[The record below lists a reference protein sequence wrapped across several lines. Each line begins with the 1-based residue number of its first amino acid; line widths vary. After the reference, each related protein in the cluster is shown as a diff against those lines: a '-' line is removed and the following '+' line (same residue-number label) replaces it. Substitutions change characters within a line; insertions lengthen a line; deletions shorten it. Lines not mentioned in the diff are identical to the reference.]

1 MFELKPLPPKE
12 AIEYF
17 RQKGH
22 ALSFDY
28 RDVRQ
33 EQHQAAF
40 TVAKVMQQD
49 ILVDI
54 RKAVDQAL
62 VEGIPYE
69 QFAKALTPSL
79 QDKGWWGKRP
89 LKDPLTGE
97 TQEVQLGSPRRL
109 KVIYDTNLRTAHSE
123 GQWQRIQDNKEA
135 FPYLQYDG
143 NNSENS
149 RLLHSAWDGLTLPVD
164 HPFWLEHMPVKE
176 YGCKCRV
183 RSLTAR
189 QVERGGLKVGPVPE
203 VPKVT
208 YVNKRTGEVQQIPAG
223 VHPSFHYPPGGRRA
237 NLNKHLVEKLEATT
251 PELARVSIAD
261 LAGGQ
266 GFQEWYKKP
275 AGNFPLAYLGKQ
287 AAAQLGAKTQQVVLS
302 EYTLSKQKAK
312 HPELTI
318 DEYASV
324 QNVIDH
330 GEVIQ
335 DAKDGSLIYILEEA
349 DGYVAVVKATKTGNA
364 VFLSS
369 FRRLSRDAIQRD
381 RELQRLLNKKKK

>member
-17 RQKGH
+17 NQKGY
-22 ALSFDY
+22 AYSFDY
-28 RDVRQ
+28 RDVWQ

-40 TVAKVMQQD
+40 TVAKVMTQD

-62 VEGIPYE
+62 IEGIPYE
-69 QFAKALTPSL
+69 QFAKALTPAL

-109 KVIYDTNLRTAHSE
+109 KVIYDTNLRTAHAE

-143 NNSENS
+143 NNSKVP
-149 RLLHSAWDGLTLPVD
+149 RLQHSGWDGLTLPVD
-164 HPFWLEHMPVKE
+164 HPFWLEHFPVKE
-176 YGCKCRV
+176 YECKCRV

-189 QVERGGLKVGPVPE
+189 QVEKSGLKVGPAPE

-237 NLNKHLVEKLEATT
+237 SLSNHLVEKLEATT
-251 PELARVSIAD
+251 EAMTRASLTD
-261 LAGGQ
+261 LVEGQ
-266 GFQEWYKKP
+266 AFSEWYRQP
-275 AGNFPLAYLGKQ
+275 AGNFALAYLGRQ
-287 AAAQLGAKTQQVVLS
+287 AAKEMGATTQLVVFSDETLAKQLDH
-302 EYTLSKQKAK
+302 
-312 HPELTI
+312 HPEITI
-318 DEYASV
+318 DEYAKV
-324 QNVIDH
+324 QEAIDVGQH
-330 GEVIQ
+330 APGNKPNTRVY
-335 DAKDGSLIYILEEA
+335 LLEEG
-349 DGYVAVVKATKTGNA
+349 DGYVVVIKVTQSGDEIYMTS
-364 VFLSS
+364 L
-369 FRRLSRDAIQRD
+369 RRLSKDQAKRDEEVR
-381 RELQRLLNKKKK
+381 RLMKNKK